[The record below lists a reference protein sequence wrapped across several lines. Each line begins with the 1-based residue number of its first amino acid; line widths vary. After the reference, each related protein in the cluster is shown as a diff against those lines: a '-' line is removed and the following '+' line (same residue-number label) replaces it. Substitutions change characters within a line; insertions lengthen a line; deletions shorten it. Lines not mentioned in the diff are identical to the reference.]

1 MKIPFTLIV
10 AACFVGSILAQ
21 QPSSLAARAVDAEAV
36 LNAVAEDYV
45 RLVLAVGQ
53 HDPDYVDAYYGP
65 VEWKKAAEQ
74 AKKPLAELAG
84 MAQTALRQWHAVD
97 ATGLQGLLRERYVF
111 LGSQLRAV
119 EGRIA
124 QLGGRKLSFDEES
137 RLIFDAVL
145 PEMPEPQRSEI
156 LGKLEALLPGD
167 GALVDRFEKF
177 ENQFV
182 VPKDK
187 VDGVMRAAIAE
198 CRRRTRAHIA
208 LPEAEAFQLEYVTGQ
223 PWSAYNWFQ
232 GGARSVIQINLDL
245 PFRLSQA
252 IGLAAHEGYPGHHV
266 NLGLLERTMKP
277 RGWVEYQVSPLFAP
291 ASVIAEGIADYGI
304 EVVFPLAE
312 RVQFEREVLFPLAGL
327 DPAQA
332 ARYGEVIRLKREL
345 GLVSA
350 GISRRF
356 LDGGLTRAEAVERL
370 VNEAL
375 IPRARAEK
383 SLAFA
388 TRYRSYLITYEAGYQ
403 LVKQYVDAR
412 CGSVDDAKRR
422 WEIFAQLLSAS
433 PVPSELRRP

>member
-1 MKIPFTLIV
+1 MAVLY
-10 AACFVGSILAQ
+10 FVGMVMAQ
-21 QPSSLAARAVDAEAV
+21 PPGLPATRDVDADAG
-36 LNAVAEDYV
+36 LNAVAESYV
-45 RLVLAVGQ
+45 KLVLAVGQ

-65 VEWKKAAEQ
+65 TDWKDAAKQ
-74 AKKPLAELAG
+74 AKKPLAELAD
-84 MAQTALRQWHAVD
+84 MAQVALTQLQA
-97 ATGLQGLLRERYVF
+97 AEAAGAQGLLRERAVF

-137 RLIFDAVL
+137 QLIFGVTL
-145 PEMPEPQRSEI
+145 PEVPEQQRKVVHE
-156 LGKLEALLPGD
+156 KLAVLLPGD
-167 GALVDRFEKF
+167 GVLVDRFEAF
-177 ENQFV
+177 EKQFV

-198 CRRRTRAHIA
+198 CRRRTRAQLA
-208 LPEAEAFQLEYVTGQ
+208 LPEAEDFKLEYVTGQ

-266 NLGLLERTMKP
+266 NLALLERTMKA

-291 ASVIAEGIADYGI
+291 ASVIAEGIAEYGI
-304 EVVFPLAE
+304 DVVFPLAE

-332 ARYGEVIRLKREL
+332 VRYGEVIALKHEL

-356 LDGGLTRAEAVERL
+356 LDGGLTHAEAVERL
-370 VNEAL
+370 VTEAL
-375 IPRARAEK
+375 MPRLRAEK

-403 LVKQYVDAR
+403 LVKQYVGAR
-412 CGSVDDAKRR
+412 CGSADDAKRR
-422 WEIFAQLLSAS
+422 WEVFAQLLSS
-433 PVPSELRRP
+433 PPVPSELNGR